1 MWGDS
6 IYQLSGYCARRLELD
21 PIPGLE
27 RRAISEGMRV
37 RTSELEHEWYE
48 GNSRRVFS
56 VGGRMIM
63 NLKLSG
69 LEKLRRLT
77 LTNCDGIDRHG

>member
-6 IYQLSGYCARRLELD
+6 IYQLSGYCARKLELD

-27 RRAISEGMRV
+27 QRAMSEGMTV
-37 RTSELEHEWYE
+37 RTSELEHERHQ

-56 VGGRMIM
+56 VGGGMIV

-77 LTNCDGIDRHG
+77 LTNCDGIDRRG